1 MATMAT
7 KGRRPRSSSASR
19 LHKLKEYF
27 NQLPKKRE
35 KKKTTSTALRFE
47 NKVHGW
53 LWIQKRI
60 HSFQEAGEDTSF
72 GGIGDQRFRF
82 VLYTTYRS
90 DGKDNDTSGGTLP
103 DNAEENDA
111 YFRAIPGTQIADLD
125 PNTRIFTISV
135 NLGGPFERA
144 WRIKVNIWIEDNK
157 RLMQVFMQCTQEDTV
172 DRDINGI
179 YLLDYVSNTFARDFF
194 SEFYNGENSKSTT
207 FPNANH
213 ESAEFC
219 EFKFIKSTLLSHS
232 FNTYVEQ
239 AFTAHPGGGE
249 ENNPRI

>member
-7 KGRRPRSSSASR
+7 KGRRPRSSRASR
-19 LHKLKEYF
+19 LHKLNEYF

-35 KKKTTSTALRFE
+35 KRETSTALRFE

-53 LWIQKRI
+53 LWIHKRI
-60 HSFQEAGEDTSF
+60 PSFEEAGEDTSF

-90 DGKDNDTSGGTLP
+90 DGKDNDNSGGSLP

-111 YFRAIPGTQIADLD
+111 YFRAIPGTPIAYLD
-125 PNTRIFTISV
+125 PSTRIFTISV

-144 WRIKVNIWIEDNK
+144 WQIKVNIWIEDNK

-194 SEFYNGENSKSTT
+194 SKFYNGENSKSI
-207 FPNANH
+207 FPNH
-213 ESAEFC
+213 EDAEFRKI
-219 EFKFIKSTLLSHS
+219 KFIKSTLHNHS

-249 ENNPRI
+249 ENNPNSSRI